1 MLRGLFKLTWVEIKI
16 FVREPLGLAGSV
28 GVPVVLFV
36 VLGRVLGR
44 RVATASSDAARVVTV
59 DVPVFAS
66 IMIALSAVL
75 SLVTI
80 VSIYRESGILKRLRA
95 TPLRPHTILSA
106 HVLVKLL
113 MSAITLALMFAA
125 GKRYYPVGVNVP
137 VIAFTVA
144 LLFTTLSILSI
155 GFLIASLVPTARF
168 SQPVASIVFYPM
180 IGLSGLFVPVTSFP
194 PGLQIVARLLPLTY
208 AVSLLRGIWN
218 GEGWAAHAGDVA
230 ALTLVMVV
238 FTALSA
244 KVFRWE

>member
-1 MLRGLFKLTWVEIKI
+1 MLRGLLKLTWLEVKI
-16 FVREPLGLAGSV
+16 FAREPLGLVGSIA
-28 GVPVVLFV
+28 VPVVLFV
-36 VLGRVLGR
+36 ILGRTLGP
-44 RVATASSDAARVVTV
+44 RVSTTAPEALRNVRA
-59 DVPVFAS
+59 DVPVFGS
-66 IMIALSAVL
+66 ILIALSAVL

-95 TPLRPHTILSA
+95 TPLRPHTILTA

-113 MSAITLALMFAA
+113 MSALTLAVMFAA
-125 GKRYYPVGVNVP
+125 GKRYYPVGVHVP
-137 VIAFTVA
+137 VISFTMA

-180 IGLSGLFVPVTSFP
+180 IGLSGLFVPLTALP
-194 PGLQIVARLLPLTY
+194 PGAQTLARLLPLTY
-208 AVSLLRGIWN
+208 AVSLLRGIWS
-218 GEGWAAHAGDVA
+218 GEGWSAHFGDVV
-230 ALTLVMVV
+230 ALTLLMVV

>member
-1 MLRGLFKLTWVEIKI
+1 MLRGLFKLTWLEAKI
-16 FVREPLGLAGSV
+16 FAREPLGLAGSI

-36 VLGRVLGR
+36 VLGRALGPR
-44 RVATASSDAARVVTV
+44 TSASAGAALRTISG
-59 DVPVFAS
+59 DVPVFGS
-66 IMIALSAVL
+66 ILIALSAVL

-95 TPLRPHTILSA
+95 TPLRPHTILTA
-106 HVLVKLL
+106 HVLVKLV
-113 MSAITLALMFAA
+113 MSAMTLALMLAV
-125 GKRYYPVGVNVP
+125 GRRYYPIGVHVP
-137 VIAFTVA
+137 IVSFAAA

-168 SQPVASIVFYPM
+168 SQPVASIVLYPM
-180 IGLSGLFVPVTSFP
+180 LGLSGLFVPVTALP
-194 PGLQIVARLLPLTY
+194 AGAQTLARLLPLTY

-218 GEGWAAHAGDVA
+218 GEGWSAHAGDVV
-230 ALTLVMVV
+230 ALTLVMAV